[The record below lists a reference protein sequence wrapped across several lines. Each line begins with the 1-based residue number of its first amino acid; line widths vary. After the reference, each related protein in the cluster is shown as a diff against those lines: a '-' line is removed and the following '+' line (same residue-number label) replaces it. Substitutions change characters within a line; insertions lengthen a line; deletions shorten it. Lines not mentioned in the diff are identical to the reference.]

1 MHVSAPSP
9 QYVLPVERHVQKLVH
24 VFYTARAWVP
34 PYAKLVLTGESVL
47 VERDIRV
54 WNSKTYR
61 DKPVYLREDKLIVQH
76 RKLDQTLLH
85 CYVRADIDRFL
96 LGGTVNSTRKGA
108 KVLGRTIQ
116 LNGDSFLLLAKRR

>member
-1 MHVSAPSP
+1 MTIVFASQFHICLAQCLKCKSGSSRFQLGEGPSKGLLHDYESPDGPSFQALVSPPSP

-76 RKLDQTLLH
+76 RK
-85 CYVRADIDRFL
+85 
-96 LGGTVNSTRKGA
+96 
-108 KVLGRTIQ
+108 
-116 LNGDSFLLLAKRR
+116 

>member
-1 MHVSAPSP
+1 M
-9 QYVLPVERHVQKLVH
+9 QKLVH

-76 RKLDQTLLH
+76 RKLDQTLVL
-85 CYVRADIDRFL
+85 CLGMTDVDRIL
-96 LGGTVNSTRKGA
+96 LGGTVSSTRRGA
-108 KVLGRTIQ
+108 KV
-116 LNGDSFLLLAKRR
+116 

>member
-1 MHVSAPSP
+1 M
-9 QYVLPVERHVQKLVH
+9 LPVERHVQKLVH

-76 RKLDQTLLH
+76 RKLDQTLIL
-85 CYVRADIDRFL
+85 CYGMTDIDRIL
-96 LGGTVNSTRKGA
+96 LGGTVSSTRRGA
-108 KVLGRTIQ
+108 KVLGRTTQ
-116 LNGDSFLLLAKRR
+116 LNGDRFFTSCTKLKALKL